1 MNENTSPKKE
11 WISPD
16 FDFENVSNVE
26 GGADYNDSEDPTFF
40 HT

>member
-16 FDFENVSNVE
+16 FENVSTVE
-26 GGADYNDSEDPTFF
+26 GGAAYNDSEDPTFF